1 MKNLK
6 ITGVLLLLIISIL
19 LTACAGGAALSG
31 L

>member
-6 ITGVLLLLIISIL
+6 ITGVLLLLISIL